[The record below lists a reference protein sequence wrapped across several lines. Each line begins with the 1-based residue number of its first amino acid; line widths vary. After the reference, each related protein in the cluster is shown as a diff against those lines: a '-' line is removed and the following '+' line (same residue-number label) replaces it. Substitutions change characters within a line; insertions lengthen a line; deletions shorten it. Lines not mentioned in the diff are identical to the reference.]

1 MDVRLSPEQ
10 VALRDSAALVVD
22 RLGVHT
28 VAQLD
33 DPERA
38 AKLDAA
44 VRAGGWRDLRAAS
57 ESGGPWAT
65 GVEVAI
71 IAEELGRGLA
81 DAPFV
86 GPTLAAELR
95 RLVGAPQASGPET
108 VALASGLTE
117 LACVARGALPGGGV
131 AIDARGATSALV
143 LVPAPDGLVVAE
155 VALASIDVG
164 VDLTRPTAVLEATAP
179 TAVPDQARLLSA
191 D

>member
-71 IAEELGRGLA
+71 VAEELGRGLA
-81 DAPFV
+81 DAPFA
-86 GPTLAAELR
+86 GPTLAADLR
-95 RLVGAPQASGPET
+95 RLAGAPAATGDET
-108 VALASGLTE
+108 V
-117 LACVARGALPGGGV
+117 
-131 AIDARGATSALV
+131 V
-143 LVPAPDGLVVAE
+143 LDRSLRAPA
-155 VALASIDVG
+155 
-164 VDLTRPTAVLEATAP
+164 
-179 TAVPDQARLLSA
+179 
-191 D
+191 